1 MNHTTTPPSARPVP
15 GSDRGT
21 AAEPRPR
28 ETAPRPQRGWVAEQ
42 TRFVLFN
49 VIVPI
54 AILVVGGSIWWAL
67 GSEEP
72 AVAPPDDHTLAGRLA
87 RIPEVETLPVRS
99 LEAVGGRLD
108 LEVEGVVVPFR
119 EVQIAT
125 EVSGRIIH
133 KAPECE
139 AGSYV
144 QQGQLLFRID
154 PTDYQN
160 EIDRLSKLKE
170 QEYQSIREL
179 DQEVTNTNRLIEVAE
194 QDVELQEREIER
206 LRSLPAGFAS
216 QTELDQAQRA
226 RLQAFNSL
234 VGLQN
239 ELASM
244 RQRRARLEAAE
255 QLVETQLA
263 LARTNLERTEIRS
276 PVSGVVFREDAE
288 LNSFVQ
294 RGTVIVTIEDTSRA
308 EVAVNLRMDQLYWV
322 LDQAR
327 QDAESLMPTTSGDAR
342 SYSLPQTA
350 ASIEYRVAGREN
362 EVFRWEGTLASYDGI
377 GVDTISRTVPVRVM
391 VEEPRR
397 YGVDSGTG
405 ERPVAAAGPSAL
417 VRGMFV
423 TVVLHV
429 VPQRPLVVL
438 PAVGLKP
445 GNRVWK
451 FVPDSSV
458 LNVPADAGM
467 EHAEPT
473 SEGDAGEEPRQ
484 AGADVASRTAG
495 EDTSVAA
502 SDARLHPGDWVAG
515 RLEVL
520 EEVRPI
526 ETSELRSGEKADDS
540 RYFGDD
546 SSRAYWIC
554 EVGRGEL
561 KPGDRII
568 VSPLPSFEGSGG
580 DVVRVPAAQFVPP
593 GEAIQ

>member
-1 MNHTTTPPSARPVP
+1 MNPTTTPPSARPVP
-15 GSDRGT
+15 ASDRGT
-21 AAEPRPR
+21 AMEPEPR
-28 ETAPRPQRGWVAEQ
+28 EVAPRPQRGRIAEQ

-49 VIVPI
+49 IIVPV
-54 AILVVGGSIWWAL
+54 ALLVVGGSIWWAL
-67 GSEEP
+67 GSEKP
-72 AVAPPDDHTLAGRLA
+72 AVAPPDDQTLAGRLA

-99 LEAVGGRLD
+99 LESVGGRLD

-125 EVSGRIIH
+125 EVAGRIVH
-133 KAPECE
+133 KAAECE

-144 QQGQLLFRID
+144 QEGQLLFRID

-160 EIDRLSKLKE
+160 EIERLTKLKE

-179 DQEVTNTNRLIEVAE
+179 DQEVINTNRLIEVAE
-194 QDVELQEREIER
+194 QDVQLQEREIER

-239 ELASM
+239 ERASLQ
-244 RQRRARLEAAE
+244 QRRARLEAAE
-255 QLVETQLA
+255 QLVETQLE

-308 EVAVNLRMDQLYWV
+308 EAAVNLRMDQLYWV

-327 QDAESLMPTTSGDAR
+327 EDAGSLMPTASGDAR

-362 EVFRWEGTLASYDGI
+362 EVFRWEGMLERYDGI
-377 GVDTISRTVPVRVM
+377 GVDTVSRTVPVRVV

-405 ERPVAAAGPSAL
+405 ERRVAAAGPSAL

-451 FVPDSSV
+451 FVPDPTV
-458 LNVPADAGM
+458 VTAPADPDT
-467 EHAEPT
+467 EHAEP
-473 SEGDAGEEPRQ
+473 SSNGDAG
-484 AGADVASRTAG
+484 G
-495 EDTSVAA
+495 EVQPARPAA
-502 SDARLHPGDWVAG
+502 EAPVSTGETNAAELGERIDPKDWIAG
-515 RLEVL
+515 RLEVI

-526 ETSELRSGEKADDS
+526 EASELRSEESPDDS
-540 RYFGDD
+540 RYFGDE

-554 EVGRGEL
+554 EVGRGSLE
-561 KPGDRII
+561 PGERII
-568 VSPLPSFEGSGG
+568 VSPLPSFEGNGT
-580 DVVRVPAAQFVPP
+580 DVVRVPAAQVDPP
-593 GEAIQ
+593 GGAVP